1 MDDISTTALE
11 QQTVVQQVNKAV
23 TDMYTVTQQNAAL
36 AQEAFSSSSS
46 FLNQAEE
53 LVAAMSFFKVK

>member
-36 AQEAFSSSSS
+36 A
-46 FLNQAEE
+46 
-53 LVAAMSFFKVK
+53 